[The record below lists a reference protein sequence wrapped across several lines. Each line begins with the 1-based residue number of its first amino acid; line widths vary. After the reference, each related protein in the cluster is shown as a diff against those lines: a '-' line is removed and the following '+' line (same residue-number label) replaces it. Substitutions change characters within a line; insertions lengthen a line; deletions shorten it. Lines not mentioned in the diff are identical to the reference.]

1 MRKMRDYRDIII
13 RPVVTEKSM
22 DLLADNKYTFI
33 VDGKANKTEIKNAI
47 QNIFD
52 VKVEKIY
59 TMNVKGKPKRL
70 GRFEGRTSDRKK
82 AIVTLKPGQKIRL
95 FDTV

>member
-1 MRKMRDYRDIII
+1 MRDYRDIII

-33 VDGKANKTEIKNAI
+33 VAGKANKTEIKNAI

>member
-1 MRKMRDYRDIII
+1 MKDYRDIII
-13 RPVVTEKSM
+13 KPIVTEKSM
-22 DLLADNKYTFI
+22 DLLADNKYTFV
-33 VDGKANKTEIKNAI
+33 VDRRANKTEIKNAI

-59 TMNVKGKPKRL
+59 TINVKGKPKRL

-95 FDTV
+95 FDSM

>member
-1 MRKMRDYRDIII
+1 MKDYRDIII

-47 QNIFD
+47 QNIFN

>member
-1 MRKMRDYRDIII
+1 MRDYRDIII

-47 QNIFD
+47 QNIFN